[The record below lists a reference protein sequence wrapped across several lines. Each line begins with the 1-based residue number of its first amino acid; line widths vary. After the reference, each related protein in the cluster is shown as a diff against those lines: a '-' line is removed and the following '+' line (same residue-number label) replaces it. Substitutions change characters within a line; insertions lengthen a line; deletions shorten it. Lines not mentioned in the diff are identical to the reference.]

1 VPPEKRAELV
11 KAAALELAAE
21 IAKMKAAQAAR
32 RRRRRYKARRE
43 EKVNLQFIYLFS
55 TTSLFAHLQA

>member
-11 KAAALELAAE
+11 KAAAVELAAE

-32 RRRRRYKARRE
+32 CYNAPG
-43 EKVNLQFIYLFS
+43 
-55 TTSLFAHLQA
+55 A